1 MALLELLTLG
11 LAKGGGQALQID
23 YETRAASEAKALE
36 NLAEREKEVLKSIE
50 DSRIKQRELQ
60 AGGNFVI
67 EQDTLATLS
76 GQQPLLLDQHNRS
89 VLNPNYNGYIA
100 FKYGT
105 NFATSKQSINAMLN
119 MNYKSLAGS
128 QHNLFQDLFYSS
140 VDPDTGAPRGNASS
154 YQVKLFNKIKGGIV
168 TNLTAAATDLRKTQ
182 LTQEGAR
189 DVMPNLYKKFAD
201 EIEQMK
207 SLGASDAFIDDVFT
221 SALGFTDQETRF
233 YTGRNI
239 GGTDKVEAIKFGSP
253 PTAQEKELAD
263 GISPETNPYENVD
276 QVTNSKILAAREIAG
291 RIKTDKF
298 TSVDVLGSASA
309 ISRFFVDG
317 KIDYVKGDPRRN
329 FKIIGGKATID
340 EVNTALKPIMALP
353 SVGDRIGIVALA
365 MPNDFLE
372 VKAAG
377 RGTAFTQRTQAEFE
391 NDVITAI
398 TGIDDVGKY
407 QDVLTQRVKNFG
419 TLSSR
424 INTIDTLL
432 IGQDPAVA
440 SAAVATIML
449 TVDAVTKSFE
459 EAASLLTNTPDD
471 KMSST
476 YQDSK
481 KGFRKYQTLEDFN
494 NALASQNNKIEKT
507 RMLRYLLVETVFT
520 IARTLENPEGKGARL
535 SKSDIDAIVEATGFG
550 ATFSSAEQIM
560 AVTKLL
566 RKRMAYDLA
575 EAEHLLENFNAEN
588 IQAAKFLRR
597 QSGKASDP
605 TFMLDFD
612 ENDID
617 SQKSAFGDF
626 LLDLQSE
633 AIQQKPVERDP
644 VTGDRK
650 LDGNNNNQNKKD
662 PGSAFLNN

>member
-36 NLAEREKEVLKSIE
+36 NLAEREEKVLKSIE
-50 DSRIKQRELQ
+50 DSRIKQQELQ

-76 GQQPLLLDQHNRS
+76 GQQPLLLDQNNRS
-89 VLNPNYNGYIA
+89 VLNPDYNGYIA

-119 MNYKSLAGS
+119 MNYKTNSGQ
-128 QHNLFQDLFYSS
+128 QHNLVQDLFYGSI
-140 VDPDTGAPRGNASS
+140 DPDTGAPRSNASS
-154 YQVKLFNKIKGGIV
+154 YEVKLFNKIKGGIV

-221 SALGFTDQETRF
+221 SALGFTDRETQF

-253 PTAQEKELAD
+253 PTTQEKELAD

-276 QVTNSKILAAREIAG
+276 QVTNSKISAAREIAG
-291 RIKTDKF
+291 RIETDKF

-309 ISRFFVDG
+309 ISSFFVDG

-372 VKAAG
+372 IKAAG
-377 RGTAFTQRTQAEFE
+377 RGTAFTQKTQAEFE
-391 NDVITAI
+391 NDIITAT

-424 INTIDTLL
+424 LNTIDSLL
-432 IGQDPAVA
+432 IGSDPAIPGV
-440 SAAVATIML
+440 IGNIIL
-449 TVDAVTKSFE
+449 NIDAVTKTFE
-459 EAASLLTNTPDD
+459 QATNLITTPDD

-481 KGFRKYQTLEDFN
+481 KGFRKYETLEEFN
-494 NALASQNNKIEKT
+494 EALASKNTQIEKT

-535 SKSDIDAIVEATGFG
+535 SKSDIDAIIEATNFG
-550 ATFSSAEQIM
+550 ANFTSAEQIM

-566 RKRMAYDLA
+566 KKRMAYDLA

-612 ENDID
+612 EEDID
-617 SQKSAFGDF
+617 SQKAAFTDF
-626 LLDLQSE
+626 ILDLQSE
-633 AIQQKPVERDP
+633 VSQPKPVERDP
-644 VTGDRK
+644 VTGDPK
-650 LDGNNNNQNKKD
+650 LDGNNNNQNKKA
-662 PGSAFLNN
+662 PGSAFLNR